1 MTSSEQ
7 PEADALEQQQPLY
20 PEDAEQADE
29 LPPELGL
36 EVNEAD
42 AVEQLRVANIPEY
55 DEDYP
60 ADA

>member
-1 MTSSEQ
+1 MTTSE
-7 PEADALEQQQPLY
+7 PSEADALEQQQPVY

-42 AVEQLRVANIPEY
+42 AVEQLRVADIAEDD

-60 ADA
+60 AE

>member
-7 PEADALEQQQPLY
+7 SEADALEQQLLY
-20 PEDAEQADE
+20 PEDAEQTDE
-29 LPPELGL
+29 APELGL

-42 AVEQLRVANIPEY
+42 AVEQQRVADSPEY

-60 ADA
+60 PEA

>member
-1 MTSSEQ
+1 MTSSEL
-7 PEADALEQQQPLY
+7 PEADALEQRQLLY
-20 PEDAEQADE
+20 PEDAAQTDE

-42 AVEQLRVANIPEY
+42 AVEQLQVADIPEY
-55 DEDYP
+55 EEDYP